1 MRTLAVL
8 GLLLF
13 VGATAPY
20 EQSAWTTPQSA
31 IDEVVFGQ
39 LWRLKITP
47 ANPCSDAVF
56 LRRVH
61 LDVIGMLPTAEEATQ
76 FLSDKRPDKR
86 RLLVDALLERDEFAD
101 YQAMRWCD
109 VLRVKSEFPINLWPN
124 AVQAYHRW
132 IRTSIRENK
141 PYDVFARELL
151 TASGSNFRVPPVN
164 FYRAVQSKQPEAIAQ
179 AVALTFMGTRA
190 EKWPAE
196 KLDGMSQFFNQIGYK
211 STAEWKE
218 EIVFHDFAKAAT
230 RPSDFATATFPE
242 GTTIQLPP
250 GRDPRQ
256 VFAEWLISPKNQ
268 QFNRCIVNRIW
279 CWLLGRGI
287 VHEPDDFRSDNPP
300 VNAALLASLERE
312 LIASKYDLK
321 RIYRVILNSRTYQLS
336 SIPQTESPAAGAHF
350 AHHPLRPLGAEVL
363 IDAINQVTG
372 TDEKY
377 TSAIPE
383 PYTVMPDG
391 QRAIDLPDGSITSSF
406 LELFGRPARDSGL
419 ESERSPK
426 PTPDQRLHLLNST
439 HIQRKVEQSPKLRAL
454 SRGKARVVD
463 LYLTILSRP
472 PTDEEVKV
480 WREYAASKASIERDA
495 WTDLTWAL
503 LNSPEFLYR
512 H

>member
-31 IDEVVFGQ
+31 IDEVAFGQ

-61 LDVIGMLPTAEEATQ
+61 LDVIGMVPTAEEARQ
-76 FLSDKRPDKR
+76 FLNDKNPDKR
-86 RLLVDALLERDEFAD
+86 RLLIDGLLEREAFAD

-141 PYDVFARELL
+141 RYDVFARELL

-164 FYRAVQSKQPEAIAQ
+164 FYRAVQRKQPDAIAQ

-196 KLDGMSQFFNQIGYK
+196 NLDGMSRFFTQIGYK

-218 EIVFHDFAKAAT
+218 EIVFHDFAKAST
-230 RPSDFATATFPE
+230 RPSEFATATVPD

-256 VFAEWLISPKNQ
+256 VFAEWLVSPKNQ

-279 CWLLGRGI
+279 CWLLGRGV
-287 VHEPDDFRSDNPP
+287 VHEPDDFRPDNPP
-300 VNAALLASLERE
+300 VNAALLALLERE

-321 RIYRVILNSRTYQLS
+321 RIYRVILNSRVYQLS
-336 SIPQTESPAAGAHF
+336 SIPQTESPVAGAHF

-363 IDAINQVTG
+363 IDAINQITG
-372 TDEKY
+372 TNEKY

-383 PYTVMPDG
+383 PYTFMPDG

-439 HIQRKVEQSPKLRAL
+439 HIQRKIEQSPKLRAL
-454 SRGKARVVD
+454 SRGKTRVVD
-463 LYLTILSRP
+463 LYLAILSRP

-480 WREYAASKASIERDA
+480 WREYAANKSTFERDA
-495 WTDLTWAL
+495 WTDLAWAL